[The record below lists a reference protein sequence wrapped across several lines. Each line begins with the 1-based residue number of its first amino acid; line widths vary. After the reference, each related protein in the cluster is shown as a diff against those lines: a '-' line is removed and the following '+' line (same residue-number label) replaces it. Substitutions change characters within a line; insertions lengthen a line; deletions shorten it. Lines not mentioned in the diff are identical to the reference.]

1 MVHVLAN
8 IVKIVVFSPSS
19 DTLLGVDS
27 PLPLGHV
34 AVGVH
39 CADEDG
45 LKLVHA
51 GISEQQGWV
60 IQGNGGGGMDIGV
73 LILKKE
79 ICRSTLRHKP
89 QTICVKLDLQSIGSS
104 PDLQR

>member
-45 LKLVHA
+45 LKLIHA
-51 GISEQQGWV
+51 GISEQQGRV

-73 LILKKE
+73 FILKK
-79 ICRSTLRHKP
+79 K
-89 QTICVKLDLQSIGSS
+89 K
-104 PDLQR
+104 